1 MAGLILRLA
10 RLMVVPLLVVF
21 LAVVLLSFTGQKPE
35 VLASTTTSL
44 YATGLLDRLAEEW
57 GRESGVVVQFNPV
70 GSGRALQI
78 AANGDACMVF
88 VHAPNL
94 EAEYIRR
101 GLIEEGRKFA
111 YNYFI
116 IAGPPGDPA
125 GVAGA
130 GSAVEAF
137 KRIYQAGEEG
147 RALFVSRGDE
157 SGTHAREKLIWKLAG
172 LDPAGRDWYIE
183 SGQGMSE
190 TLMLAS
196 EKRAYTLS
204 DIGTY
209 LKLRGD
215 GRISLNLY
223 EIQDKVMINV
233 YSVYLSSKC
242 TGAEREAAL
251 DFIEFITGE
260 RGQGIIASYGVEE
273 YGQPLFYPAVNASI
287 DLDEAWAYIAGLG

>member
-1 MAGLILRLA
+1 MARPVFKLA
-10 RLMVVPLLVVF
+10 RLVVVPLVIVF
-21 LAVVLLSFTGQKPE
+21 LAVVLLSQMGQKPE
-35 VLASTTTSL
+35 LLASTTTSL
-44 YATGLLDRLAEEW
+44 YATGLLDRLSEEW
-57 GRESGVVVQFNPV
+57 GKESGVVVQFNPV

-94 EAEYIRR
+94 EINYIEQ
-101 GLIEEGRKFA
+101 GLINGGRKFA
-111 YNYFI
+111 YNYFVLV
-116 IAGPPGDPA
+116 GPADDPA
-125 GVAGA
+125 GVAEA

-147 RALFVSRGDE
+147 KALFVSRGDE
-157 SGTHAREKLIWKLAG
+157 SGTHAREKLIWSLTG

-190 TLMLAS
+190 TLILAS
-196 EKRAYTLS
+196 EKQAYTLS

-209 LKLRGD
+209 LKLKGD
-215 GRISLNLY
+215 GRIDLELY
-223 EIQDKVMINV
+223 EIPDNVMINV

-251 DFIEFITGE
+251 DFIEFITSE
-260 RGQGIIASYGVEE
+260 KGQEIIASYGVDK
-273 YGQPLFYPAVNASI
+273 YGQPLFYPAMGASI
-287 DLDEAWAYIAGLG
+287 DLEEAWRYIAGLG